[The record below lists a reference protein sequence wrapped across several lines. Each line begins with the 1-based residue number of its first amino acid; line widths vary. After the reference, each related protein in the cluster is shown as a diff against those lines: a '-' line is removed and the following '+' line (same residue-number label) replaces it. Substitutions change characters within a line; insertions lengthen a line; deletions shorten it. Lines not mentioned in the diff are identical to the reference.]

1 MPRCKLE
8 RLVDNPTPPRKYPPK
23 QEPTIERA
31 SLLKEVN
38 VTYGSSSIGP
48 DLSAAIVPSIPVNN
62 IPVKGQLK
70 KLAGTPFVVDVETG
84 LVYLEEKI
92 LKALKNN

>member
-23 QEPTIERA
+23 QGPAIEA
-31 SLLKEVN
+31 
-38 VTYGSSSIGP
+38 
-48 DLSAAIVPSIPVNN
+48 DLSAAIVPSIPVTNTPLKAAN
-62 IPVKGQLK
+62 LAEQVKTLK

-84 LVYLEEKI
+84 IVYLEEKI

>member
-23 QEPTIERA
+23 QGPAIEA
-31 SLLKEVN
+31 
-38 VTYGSSSIGP
+38 
-48 DLSAAIVPSIPVNN
+48 DLSAAIVPSIPVTI

-70 KLAGTPFVVDVETG
+70 KLAGTPYWVDVDSG
-84 LVYLEEKI
+84 LLYLDEKI
-92 LKALKNN
+92 LRAIKNN